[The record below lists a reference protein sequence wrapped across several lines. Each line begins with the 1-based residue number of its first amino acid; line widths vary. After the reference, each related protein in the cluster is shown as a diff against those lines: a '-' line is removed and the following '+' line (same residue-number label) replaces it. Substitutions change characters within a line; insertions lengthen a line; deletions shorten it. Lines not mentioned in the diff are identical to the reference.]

1 MRAVRFVWSL
11 VGRLQPDRI
20 RPEGPPVVITDP
32 EGRELVVRSYWESDF
47 EPLATMYDTFD
58 PAQRAQGTPPAASDG
73 VRRWLRDVL
82 HGVNVLAVHDDRVAG
97 HVSFVP
103 DGTGR
108 HELAVF
114 VHHEYQG
121 VGIGTRLLGV
131 GLGQARQAGVE
142 YVWLSVRADQRRP
155 QRLYCHAGFR
165 TIDATGTAHRMSR
178 YL

>member
-1 MRAVRFVWSL
+1 MRAVRFVRSL
-11 VGRLQPDRI
+11 VGRLQADRI
-20 RPEGPPVVITDP
+20 RPEVPPVAITDRD
-32 EGRELVVRSYWESDF
+32 GRELVVRSYRDSDF

-58 PAQRAQGTPPAASDG
+58 PTQRAQGTPPAASDG

-82 HGVNVLAVHDDRVAG
+82 PGVDVLAVHDDRIVG

-121 VGIGTRLLGV
+121 AGIGTRLLGA

-142 YVWLSVRADQRRP
+142 YVWLSVRADQRRL
-155 QRLYCHAGFR
+155 QRFYCRAGFR
-165 TIDATGTAHRMSR
+165 TIDATGTAHRMSQ